1 MALSPAWI
9 SFAEDRQSDV
19 AAFRHVNAA
28 SRRHHAGAQGEA
40 SVVVV
45 ISVPA
50 VDPGLLEGTSALE
63 FNVSS
68 IEEVEDVEISQLHAE
83 LLAGATGLVVRQRL
97 LDEVDA
103 VLMELA
109 SVQLAAWARR
119 MDNVSDLLSDS
130 RSLDGSE
137 TSGGGSGNGDLLAD
151 KQLAVACTELGRH
164 VSIELFTGIG
174 PLARFALVSAE

>member
-1 MALSPAWI
+1 MSPAWI
-9 SFAEDRQSDV
+9 SFAEDGQSDV
-19 AAFRHVNAA
+19 AALRVVNAA
-28 SRRHHAGAQGEA
+28 SWRHHTGAQGEA

-63 FNVSS
+63 FNVSG
-68 IEEVEDVEISQLHAE
+68 IKEVEDVEISQLHAE

-97 LDEVDA
+97 LDQVDV

-109 SVQLAAWARR
+109 SVQFAAWARR

-137 TSGGGSGNGDLLAD
+137 TSGGSSGNGNLLAN
-151 KQLAVACTELGRH
+151 
-164 VSIELFTGIG
+164 I
-174 PLARFALVSAE
+174 